1 MFDWI
6 LNAPLTQVNTY
17 FKSTIKTT
25 LIMIL
30 NLFKAKNVRKACEK
44 GVNNWLSDVILIWC
58 FFLWLRAWVC
68 LFHTSMKHRLL
79 IDQPVTINETAF
91 KDFQE
96 RPYLKVVFRKFYFL
110 HSWIL
115 CLKYISNSS
124 AMKSVKIKVSV
135 IVRDHLQITLEI

>member
-30 NLFKAKNVRKACEK
+30 NLFKAKNLRKASIIGCRMY
-44 GVNNWLSDVILIWC
+44 WC
-58 FFLWLRAWVC
+58 FFLWLWAWVC
-68 LFHTSMKHRLL
+68 LFHTSMEHRLL
-79 IDQPVTINETAF
+79 IDQPVTINETVWS
-91 KDFQE
+91 FQE
-96 RPYLKVVFRKFYFL
+96 RPYFFKFLKFVFHKFYFL

-135 IVRDHLQITLEI
+135 IVRDRLQIALEI